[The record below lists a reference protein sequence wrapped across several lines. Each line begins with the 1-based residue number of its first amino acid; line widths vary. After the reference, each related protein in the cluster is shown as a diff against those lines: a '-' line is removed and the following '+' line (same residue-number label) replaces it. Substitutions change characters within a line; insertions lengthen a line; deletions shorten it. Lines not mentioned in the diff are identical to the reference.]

1 MSRINTVKCNWCESK
16 SPQADAVEDWALGVF
31 FSVWLDGAQAVITD
45 PIDLCPECRKKLGGS
60 ANDFDNTYRV
70 KDAIVELVFDMA
82 QKSRLAIKPAVEEPQ
97 EEPATDE
104 A

>member
-45 PIDLCPECRKKLGGS
+45 PIDLCPECRKKLGGDI
-60 ANDFDNTYRV
+60 NDYETYGV
-70 KDAIVELVFDMA
+70 KESIVELVFDMA
-82 QKSRLAIKPAVEEPQ
+82 QKSRLAIKPA
-97 EEPATDE
+97 ADL